1 MIFMFDMGGVV
12 ANSSSMKNIINE
24 LGINEHEYRLFQIDS
39 AGRNTYKQLSV
50 GSISTEDYWKN
61 FSTNFKKEITQDYFK
76 DFYNPVINYSVLL
89 HIKKLKEKY
98 RVICATN
105 TIQSHFEMHCQLG
118 NYDVFD
124 FVYSSHSLG
133 AVKPNHVFFNHVI
146 DAEQVLPQNI
156 FFVDDN
162 QENIKEAKKIGMN
175 AHLFTSNENLEK
187 TLAAYL
193 SGFFIDETPLM

>member
-89 HIKKLKEKY
+89 HIKNLKKNIGLFV
-98 RVICATN
+98 RQIQFKVILKCTANLVT
-105 TIQSHFEMHCQLG
+105 MM
-118 NYDVFD
+118 
-124 FVYSSHSLG
+124 SL
-133 AVKPNHVFFNHVI
+133 
-146 DAEQVLPQNI
+146 
-156 FFVDDN
+156 
-162 QENIKEAKKIGMN
+162 
-175 AHLFTSNENLEK
+175 TS
-187 TLAAYL
+187 
-193 SGFFIDETPLM
+193 FIPRTPWEL

>member
-1 MIFMFDMGGVV
+1 M
-12 ANSSSMKNIINE
+12 
-24 LGINEHEYRLFQIDS
+24 
-39 AGRNTYKQLSV
+39 
-50 GSISTEDYWKN
+50 
-61 FSTNFKKEITQDYFK
+61 
-76 DFYNPVINYSVLL
+76 
-89 HIKKLKEKY
+89 
-98 RVICATN
+98 
-105 TIQSHFEMHCQLG
+105 
-118 NYDVFD
+118 
-124 FVYSSHSLG
+124 
-133 AVKPNHVFFNHVI
+133 I